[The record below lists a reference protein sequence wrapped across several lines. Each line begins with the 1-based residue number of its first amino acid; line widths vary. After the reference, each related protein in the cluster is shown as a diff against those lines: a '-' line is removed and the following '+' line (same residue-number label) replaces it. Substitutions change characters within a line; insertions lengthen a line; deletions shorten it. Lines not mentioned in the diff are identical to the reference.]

1 MSTARGDRAAITPA
15 AGVVLAAVVAGLLF
29 APVFGLSALLVPVG
43 VPAAVVLVVV
53 AVMRTPGSLA
63 WRPLVALVAGLLA
76 VVETTLWPT
85 TVGGVPTGET
95 LRALADGVSQ
105 SWQLA
110 LRSTWPARPEPAVLL
125 FVPLLTVLAAVL
137 GTELLRLTRP
147 LAALVPSLAVVVL
160 SQFYA
165 AASGWGAVGA
175 ALAYAVA
182 AGAVLATGRGQGRR
196 PVFPS
201 AAVALA
207 AAAVVVAGVAVPPPP
222 AKYSLKDDQ
231 LAPLTQ
237 VQIANP
243 LDDIAY
249 RLAHPGTPVFRV
261 DGADGVDRWA
271 VAVLDEFDGVNW
283 SPGARYRTLGSELR
297 PGPEVTV
304 PVEAR
309 TARISAVDLGG
320 PWLPS
325 QTWPAGVSG
334 AEPLVEEQQ
343 GTLLVPDGGRAG
355 DYTLTWWAPQIPAGS
370 LYGAAIDPDAPG
382 GLSGVGTVP
391 PGITELAERAVNGTR
406 PTFQAALALER
417 FFRENYR
424 LAGGQNLPTGHSW
437 PQLAEFL
444 LTAKRGTSEQFAAA
458 YVALARVRGIPAR
471 LVVGFRAP
479 TGTTVVSNGD
489 VLAWPEVAV
498 EGVGWVPLDPTGT
511 AAPGA
516 AAGAGLAAATAGA
529 RAQLPAS
536 QDLLDPPVAAG
547 EGTGDGNGGTGRF
560 PWAVTGAVLLAVV
573 LLGVFGVPLAKGVRA
588 WRRRRRGG
596 SGAVIGAWEEVRDRL
611 RGHGVPVTAGMTVRD
626 LATAAARVV
635 DQSTVE
641 ELRSLGRTVDVAL
654 WSGAGP
660 DEGRA
665 AQAWTAVRRVRRGL
679 ARRGVRAR
687 LRAAFEPWT
696 LLRRVT

>member
-1 MSTARGDRAAITPA
+1 MNRGAERGSRIVPV

-29 APVFGLSALLVPVG
+29 APVFGLRALLVPVA
-43 VPAAVVLVVV
+43 VPAAVVLLVV
-53 AVMRTPGSLA
+53 AVVRGPGL
-63 WRPLVALVAGLLA
+63 RPLVAMVAGLLA

-85 TVGGVPTGET
+85 TAGGLPTGET
-95 LRALADGVSQ
+95 LHALAGGVSQ

-125 FVPLLTVLAAVL
+125 FVPLLTLLAAVL
-137 GTELLRLTRP
+137 GAELLRLSRP
-147 LAALVPSLAVVVL
+147 LVALVPSLAVVVL

-165 AASGWGAVGA
+165 AASGWGAVAA

-182 AGAVLATGRGQGRR
+182 AGAATTGRGRAEGPR

-201 AAVALA
+201 AIVAVALA
-207 AAAVVVAGVAVPPPP
+207 AGCVVVAGVAVPAPP
-222 AKYSLKDDQ
+222 ARYSLKDDQ
-231 LAPLTQ
+231 LAPLTP

-249 RLAHPGTPVFRV
+249 RLAHPATPVFRL
-261 DGADGVDRWA
+261 DGAAGVDRWA

-283 SPGARYRTLGSELR
+283 SPGGRYRTLGSELR

-304 PVEAR
+304 PVEPR

-334 AEPLVEEQQ
+334 AEPLVEERQ

-382 GLSGVGTVP
+382 GLSGVGEVP
-391 PGITELAERAVNGTR
+391 PGIAELADRAVNGTR

-417 FFRENYR
+417 FFRDNYR
-424 LAGGQNLPTGHSW
+424 LATGQNLPTGHSW

-479 TGTTVVSNGD
+479 AGPDVVRNGD

-511 AAPGA
+511 ATPGA
-516 AAGAGLAAATAGA
+516 SAGAGLAAATAGA

-547 EGTGDGNGGTGRF
+547 EGSGEAPAGAGRF
-560 PWAVTGAVLLAVV
+560 PWALTGAIVLGAVLLGV
-573 LLGVFGVPLAKGVRA
+573 LGVPLAKGVRA

-596 SGAVIGAWEEVRDRL
+596 AGAVVGAWEEVRDRL

-626 LATAAARVV
+626 LATAAAGFV
-635 DQSTVE
+635 DQSTVD
-641 ELRSLGRTVDVAL
+641 ELRSLGRTVDLAL

-679 ARRGVRAR
+679 ARRGVRAW
-687 LRAAFEPWT
+687 LRAAFEPGT